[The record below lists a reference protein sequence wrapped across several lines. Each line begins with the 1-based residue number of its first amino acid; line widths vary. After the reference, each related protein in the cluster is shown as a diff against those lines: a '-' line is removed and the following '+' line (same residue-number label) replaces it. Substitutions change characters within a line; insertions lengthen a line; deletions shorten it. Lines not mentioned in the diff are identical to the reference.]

1 MPTPHGA
8 SPGAARR
15 TRIGWAPR
23 SAITCSAL
31 VGLTWPKRLA
41 LGAATGTAA
50 ARSSSRASACAGQ
63 RTPTKPEPAVTAGGS
78 SATAG
83 ATMVSGPG
91 QNSAAS
97 PRISSSPAGPRRTSR
112 SASAAAATC
121 TISGSVRGR
130 PLVAKI
136 RATASSSKACAPS
149 PYTVSVGNATSP
161 PDRSASAASS
171 RLSTYRP
178 RSAAVLISGER
189 ARSACSARAAPGPQR
204 RMQQGMSANDDVAAM
219 RRSVDSMDLRGAWRL
234 CGRRVRGGEASAR
247 LTQRSA
253 TRRARPRGSR
263 RAARRARLAARPPRI
278 MHSTAHQQILSALSQ
293 SLPPRAHAAT
303 GSRCSAATPRILP
316 IASARAI
323 TSSAAI
329 SPDLVAPSI
338 ESM

>member
-50 ARSSSRASACAGQ
+50 ARSSARAGACAGQ
-63 RTPTKPEPAVTAGGS
+63 RTPTKPEPAVTAAGS

-171 RLSTYRP
+171 RLST
-178 RSAAVLISGER
+178 
-189 ARSACSARAAPGPQR
+189 
-204 RMQQGMSANDDVAAM
+204 
-219 RRSVDSMDLRGAWRL
+219 
-234 CGRRVRGGEASAR
+234 
-247 LTQRSA
+247 
-253 TRRARPRGSR
+253 
-263 RAARRARLAARPPRI
+263 
-278 MHSTAHQQILSALSQ
+278 
-293 SLPPRAHAAT
+293 
-303 GSRCSAATPRILP
+303 
-316 IASARAI
+316 
-323 TSSAAI
+323 
-329 SPDLVAPSI
+329 
-338 ESM
+338 